1 MPAKNNNTLDL
12 FEASVRREF
21 AFLERD
27 FAFPTPTRV
36 PCDGGCV
43 IRYLSPKVRVDL
55 CYGAPEFEVILAFA
69 RADGGEK
76 IAHRKVLAGRRDDPV
91 PAAAA
96 ATDGGVP
103 GQVQFFAR
111 LLRQL
116 GEPLL
121 RGDIARLVR
130 HAYDHGLSNAID
142 TNGLLLNEARARA
155 LAEAG
160 ISNINVSLDSPDARR
175 HDRLRRVSGSFAAA
189 LNAVRTCAAW
199 GIPCVVSTYLTDR
212 AMSGGRLD
220 ELIGLARSSG
230 ASAVRALFPIYTGKL
245 RGRRR
250 GLLREANKRLFFE
263 KYADPSF
270 VYSES
275 PLYDY
280 LSGSVECTA
289 RNKMSVY
296 VGADG
301 SVRTC
306 YTSKKPLGNVR
317 TDGLAHVLRTGGCLD
332 SGKGPSLECGVC

>member
-69 RADGGEK
+69 RADGGENLS
-76 IAHRKVLAGRRDDPV
+76 VGDLLAGRRDDPV

-121 RGDIARLVR
+121 RGDA
-130 HAYDHGLSNAID
+130 
-142 TNGLLLNEARARA
+142 
-155 LAEAG
+155 
-160 ISNINVSLDSPDARR
+160 DA
-175 HDRLRRVSGSFAAA
+175 FAA
-189 LNAVRTCAAW
+189 L
-199 GIPCVVSTYLTDR
+199 
-212 AMSGGRLD
+212 
-220 ELIGLARSSG
+220 E
-230 ASAVRALFPIYTGKL
+230 
-245 RGRRR
+245 RGRR
-250 GLLREANKRLFFE
+250 EFC
-263 KYADPSF
+263 D
-270 VYSES
+270 
-275 PLYDY
+275 
-280 LSGSVECTA
+280 TA
-289 RNKMSVY
+289 RRQE
-296 VGADG
+296 AAA
-301 SVRTC
+301 SVREDMMAAWQG
-306 YTSKKPLGNVR
+306 KR
-317 TDGLAHVLRTGGCLD
+317 FTDYVKLFDRLKDTPTDVEKQRFAYATRAAR
-332 SGKGPSLECGVC
+332 